1 LLEGHAVIGIDG
13 LRHFLDALARID
25 LAPAQLG
32 ALAAEADQLAGA
44 VRNSLSHP
52 PGSDHATPWLRTGAL
67 QASIASQASESE
79 AVVGSTDPVA
89 VYQERGTRTVP
100 PRPFLAPAGA
110 AGAEDAARR
119 IGRTIVDAIKEAL
132 R

>member
-1 LLEGHAVIGIDG
+1 MIGIDG
-13 LRHFLDALARID
+13 LQHFLDALARID
-25 LAPAQLG
+25 LAAAQLG

-44 VRNSLSHP
+44 VRSSLSHP
-52 PGSDHATPWLRTGAL
+52 PGADHATPWLRTGAL
-67 QASIASQASESE
+67 QASIASQASEERGRDRLHRS
-79 AVVGSTDPVA
+79 VA

-119 IGRTIVDAIKEAL
+119 IGRAIVDAIKEAL

>member
-1 LLEGHAVIGIDG
+1 MIGIDG
-13 LRHFLDALARID
+13 LQHFLDALARID
-25 LAPAQLG
+25 LAPAQLS
-32 ALAAEADQLAGA
+32 ALAAEADQLAGT

-79 AVVGSTDPVA
+79 AVVGSADPVA
-89 VYQERGTRTVP
+89 VYQERGTSTIP

-119 IGRTIVDAIKEAL
+119 VGRTIVDAIKEAL